1 MHFRANFKKK
11 KKKKW
16 IAVSLSKNVQI
27 KNICDVV
34 DLPKNTR
41 NLSHLKFGKREK
53 TEI

>member
-11 KKKKW
+11 KKGA
-16 IAVSLSKNVQI
+16 AVSLSKNVQI
-27 KNICDVV
+27 KNVCDVV

-41 NLSHLKFGKREK
+41 NLSHLKFEKREN